1 MAVTSAIVAGVG
13 VGSNVYYARKQGKL
27 QQRQIDEQRKAADL
41 ESIRNRAESVRR
53 ARAARASIV
62 NSGGVGGT
70 GGSSGV
76 AGGTASVGSQL
87 SSNLGYINQSTA
99 IQNNLFNISAK
110 SAKMQTQQSIF
121 NSVLSVAQ
129 TGASVAS
136 GVGYTPG
143 VDKAR
148 SMFTPEDPAKKLKYH
163 AGSL

>member
-1 MAVTSAIVAGVG
+1 MAVTSGIVAGVG
-13 VGSNVYYARKQGKL
+13 VASNIYYARKQGKL
-27 QQRQIDEQRKAADL
+27 QQRQIVEQRKAADL

-62 NSGGVGGT
+62 NSGGAGGT
-70 GGSSGV
+70 GESSG
-76 AGGTASVGSQL
+76 ALGGQTSVGSQL

-129 TGASVAS
+129 TGTSVAS
-136 GVGYTPG
+136 ASGFTPG
-143 VDKAR
+143 ENKAK
-148 SMFTPEDPAKKLKYH
+148 SMFYDPRSNPNANGLR
-163 AGSL
+163 